1 MRRVHVYQFH
11 KENNVIA
18 YFVVHCFQYAC
29 IMSLECMIQLDISTT
44 AYRQPTDT
52 HIYMDALTFC
62 ILHKQDNLF
71 REENMYSARRG
82 AAPWRIDLRPID
94 ALSGS

>member
-1 MRRVHVYQFH
+1 MY
-11 KENNVIA
+11 NVVGMHNSTG
-18 YFVVHCFQYAC
+18 YFYDGLQ
-29 IMSLECMIQLDISTT
+29 I
-44 AYRQPTDT
+44 PT
-52 HIYMDALTFC
+52 YNMDALKFC

>member
-1 MRRVHVYQFH
+1 
-11 KENNVIA
+11 
-18 YFVVHCFQYAC
+18 
-29 IMSLECMIQLDISTT
+29 
-44 AYRQPTDT
+44 
-52 HIYMDALTFC
+52 MDALKFC

-94 ALSGS
+94 ALSGSWKKSDQSFRSERTAPATELYFVRRLVEG